1 MIKVEEQ
8 IPLVTYVIKKYF
20 PYLDSI
26 DYEEKFQVGC
36 IGLVKAAKRY
46 DKSLGYKFST
56 YAIPMI
62 IGEIKRYLRDDKWKI
77 GSRDERINGNAK
89 RPISLDTPIT
99 KDEKVTLIDNFK
111 NQFILDNFEE
121 KVELHELINGVL
133 KPKEKQ
139 VIKLNILN
147 GYSQIEVSKLLGV
160 SQVQVSRLKVS
171 ALAKLKKELS
181 A

>member
-8 IPLVTYVIKKYF
+8 MPLVTYVIKKYF
-20 PYLDSI
+20 SYLDSI

-46 DKSLGYKFST
+46 DESLGYKFST
-56 YAIPMI
+56 YATPMI

-77 GSRDERINGNAK
+77 GSRNERINGNAK
-89 RPISLDTPIT
+89 RPISLEMPVTE
-99 KDEKVTLIDNFK
+99 DEKITVIDT
-111 NQFILDNFEE
+111 FISDNFEE

-160 SQVQVSRLKVS
+160 SQVQVSRIKNS